1 MEIIRKRINRVANMV
16 KTNLVRRSEILLSGL
31 DQEFIDQFEDNYTL
45 PKLIT
50 VVILE
55 TMVKGSLVRDHKEEL
70 DKIREKLASMIV

>member
-1 MEIIRKRINRVANMV
+1 MV